1 MNEASIISSLGFVG
15 AVLGGYAY
23 LPQILHL
30 IREKCSAGISP
41 RAYAIWTFSSALV
54 LTNALYIRSPVFIFI
69 CSVQL
74 ISSAIILTFGIKNRN
89 HACESHLHGKDPL
102 EDSLL

>member
-1 MNEASIISSLGFVG
+1 MNAAYIISSLGFVG

-23 LPQILHL
+23 LPQIIHL

-41 RAYAIWTFSSALV
+41 RAYGIWTFSSTLV
-54 LTNALYIRSPVFIFI
+54 LINAIYIRSPVFIFI
-69 CSVQL
+69 CTVQL
-74 ISSAIILTFGIKNRN
+74 VSSAIILIFGIKNKD
-89 HACESHLHGKDPL
+89 HACESHMRGENPL